1 MSTGFIWIAA
11 IIILGGVIATVGDR
25 IGTKVGKARLSL
37 FKLRPRN
44 TATLITILTGM
55 VISFST
61 LGVLLAFDKRL
72 RDGIFEI
79 GRVQRLLELRRQD
92 LTETRQQLETTT
104 KAKTQVEQELTQ
116 AREEQKAQQI
126 EAQRQQA
133 AAQKRLKE
141 INQSLR
147 AALTKQIQTQ
157 AQLNRTRGQLERVS
171 AQYRQAQAQ
180 LNTVTGQARRLRQEI
195 QQNQKELQA
204 LVAQRN
210 QLKKRISQQ
219 DREIAKLDAEIQ
231 RRDLSIAQREA
242 LLKDL
247 EKEAIALARNL
258 QLLRQGNLALV
269 RGQVLAARVVR
280 IVRPS
285 AARQAIEEILRE
297 ANRNAMNQTQ
307 PGVEKISQRV
317 VKISEKQVE
326 QLIEQIDDGRDYFV
340 RILAANNYVVGESS
354 VQVFA
359 DVALNQ
365 QVFKPGEVLSRIEAN
380 PAVMTTREVRQ
391 RIDLLLEAAKFSAQR
406 AGVLDENLLI
416 ADNRI
421 QTLIR
426 FFEQLQSYD
435 RPLELKAIAAQN
447 IYTAGPIAVEL
458 LAIQNGQVI
467 FSTQQS
473 LPQPTEQEAGSR
485 EQEAGSR
492 GAEEQE
498 AGSREQGAEEQEAE
512 SGE

>member
-1 MSTGFIWIAA
+1 MSTGFIWIAV

-37 FKLRPRN
+37 FKLRPRK

-55 VISFST
+55 IIAFST

-92 LTETRQQLETTT
+92 LAESRKQLEATATA
-104 KAKTQVEQELTQ
+104 KAKVEQELTQ
-116 AREEQKAQQI
+116 ARAEQKAQQI
-126 EAQRQQA
+126 EAQKQQA

-147 AALTKQIQTQ
+147 AALTRQIQTQ
-157 AQLNRTRGQLERVS
+157 AQLNRTRGQLNRVS
-171 AQYRQAQAQ
+171 SQYEQAQAQ
-180 LNTVTGQARRLRQEI
+180 LNTVSQQAQKLRQEI

-204 LVAQRN
+204 LITQRN
-210 QLKKRISQQ
+210 QLKTRITQQ
-219 DREIAKLDAEIQ
+219 DKEIAKLDREIQ
-231 RRDLSIAQREA
+231 QRDRSIAQREA
-242 LLKDL
+242 LLRDL
-247 EKEAIALARNL
+247 EKEALILGRNL
-258 QLLRQGNLALV
+258 QVLRQGNVALL

-297 ANRNAMNQTQ
+297 ANRNAIQQTQ
-307 PGVEKISQRV
+307 PGVEEITQRV

-326 QLIEQIDDGRDYFV
+326 QLIQQIDDGRDYFV
-340 RILAANNYVVGESS
+340 RILSANNYVVGESS

-365 QVFKPGEVLSRIEAN
+365 QVFKTGEVISRIEAN
-380 PAVMTTREVRQ
+380 PATMTAREVRQ

-406 AGVLDENLLI
+406 AGVLNENLLI

-435 RPLELKAIAAQN
+435 RAVELKAIAAQN
-447 IYTAGPIAVEL
+447 IYTAGPMTVEL
-458 LAIQNGQVI
+458 LAVQNGQVI
-467 FSTQQS
+467 FSTQKPVS
-473 LPQPTEQEAGSR
+473 EG
-485 EQEAGSR
+485 
-492 GAEEQE
+492 
-498 AGSREQGAEEQEAE
+498 QGAGN
-512 SGE
+512 SGQ

>member
-37 FKLRPRN
+37 FKLRPRK

-55 VISFST
+55 IIAFST
-61 LGVLLAFDKRL
+61 LGVLLTFDKRL

-92 LTETRQQLETTT
+92 LAETRKQLETTT
-104 KAKTQVEQELTQ
+104 KAKAQVEQELMQ
-116 AREEQKAQQI
+116 ARAEQKAQQI
-126 EAQRQQA
+126 EAQKQQA

-147 AALTKQIQTQ
+147 TALTKQIQTQ
-157 AQLNRTRGQLERVS
+157 AQLNRTRTQLNRVS
-171 AQYRQAQAQ
+171 SQYQQAQAQ
-180 LNTVTGQARRLRQEI
+180 LNMVSQQAQKLRQEI

-204 LVAQRN
+204 LIAQRN
-210 QLKKRISQQ
+210 QLKTRITQQ
-219 DREIAKLDAEIQ
+219 DKEIAKLDQKIQ
-231 RRDLSIAQREA
+231 QRDRSIAQREA
-242 LLKDL
+242 LLRDL

-258 QLLRQGNLALV
+258 QLLRQGNLALL

-297 ANRNAMNQTQ
+297 ANRNAIQQTQ
-307 PGVEKISQRV
+307 PGVEEITQRV

-326 QLIEQIDDGRDYFV
+326 KLIQQIDDGRDYFV

-359 DVALNQ
+359 DIALNQ
-365 QVFKPGEVLSRIEAN
+365 QVFKTGEVISRIEAN
-380 PAVMTTREVRQ
+380 PATMTTREVRQ

-426 FFEQLQSYD
+426 FFEQLQNYD
-435 RPLELKAIAAQN
+435 RAVELKAIAAQD
-447 IYTAGPIAVEL
+447 IYTAGPMTVEL
-458 LAIQNGQVI
+458 LAVQNGQVI
-467 FSTQQS
+467 FSTQKNV
-473 LPQPTEQEAGSR
+473 PQPTAQPPESREQGAGSR
-485 EQEAGSR
+485 EQ
-492 GAEEQE
+492 
-498 AGSREQGAEEQEAE
+498 
-512 SGE
+512 

>member
-25 IGTKVGKARLSL
+25 IGTRVGKARLSL
-37 FKLRPRN
+37 FKLRPRK

-55 VISFST
+55 IIAFST

-92 LTETRQQLETTT
+92 LAETRKQLEATTQA
-104 KAKTQVEQELTQ
+104 KAQVEQELIQ
-116 AREEQKAQQI
+116 ARAEQKTQQL
-126 EAQRQQA
+126 EAQKQQA

-157 AQLNRTRGQLERVS
+157 AQLNRTRGQLNRVS
-171 AQYRQAQAQ
+171 SQYQQAQAQ
-180 LNTVTGQARRLRQEI
+180 LNTASQQAQKLRQEI

-210 QLKKRISQQ
+210 QLKTRIAQQ
-219 DREIAKLDAEIQ
+219 DKEIANLDREIQQ
-231 RRDLSIAQREA
+231 RDRSIAQREA
-242 LLKDL
+242 LLRDL
-247 EKEAIALARNL
+247 EKQALVLARNL
-258 QLLRQGNLALV
+258 QVLRQGNVALL

-280 IVRPS
+280 IIRPS
-285 AARQAIEEILRE
+285 AARPAVEEILRE
-297 ANRNAMNQTQ
+297 ANRHAIQQTQ
-307 PGVEKISQRV
+307 PGVEEITQRV

-326 QLIEQIDDGRDYFV
+326 QLIQQIDDGRDYFV
-340 RILAANNYVVGESS
+340 RILSANNYVVGESS
-354 VQVFA
+354 VQVFV
-359 DVALNQ
+359 DIALNRQ
-365 QVFKPGEVLSRIEAN
+365 IFKTGEVLSRIEAN
-380 PAVMTTREVRQ
+380 PTTMTPREVRQ
-391 RIDLLLEAAKFSAQR
+391 RVDLLLEAAKFSAQR

-426 FFEQLQSYD
+426 FFDRLQSYD
-435 RPLELKAIAAQN
+435 RAVELKAIAAQD
-447 IYTAGPIAVEL
+447 IYTAGPMTVEL
-458 LAIQNGQVI
+458 LAVQNGQVI
-467 FSTQQS
+467 FSTQKN

-485 EQEAGSR
+485 ESGVESQ
-492 GAEEQE
+492 
-498 AGSREQGAEEQEAE
+498 E
-512 SGE
+512 SGIGSQE

>member
-37 FKLRPRN
+37 FKLRPRK

-55 VISFST
+55 IIAFST
-61 LGVLLAFDKRL
+61 LGVLLTFDKRL

-92 LTETRQQLETTT
+92 LAETRKQLETTT
-104 KAKTQVEQELTQ
+104 KAKAQVEQELIQ
-116 AREEQKAQQI
+116 ARAEQKAQQI
-126 EAQRQQA
+126 EAQKQQA

-147 AALTKQIQTQ
+147 TALTKQIQTQ
-157 AQLNRTRGQLERVS
+157 TQLNRTRGQLNRVS
-171 AQYRQAQAQ
+171 SQYQQAQAQ
-180 LNTVTGQARRLRQEI
+180 LNKVSQQAQKLRQEI
-195 QQNQKELQA
+195 QQNQKELQV
-204 LVAQRN
+204 LIAQRN
-210 QLKKRISQQ
+210 QLKTRITQQ
-219 DREIAKLDAEIQ
+219 DKEIAKLDQEIQ
-231 RRDLSIAQREA
+231 QRDRSIAQREA

-258 QLLRQGNLALV
+258 QLLRQGNLALL

-285 AARQAIEEILRE
+285 AARQAVEEILRE
-297 ANRNAMNQTQ
+297 ANRNAIQQTQ
-307 PGVEKISQRV
+307 PGVEEITQRV

-326 QLIEQIDDGRDYFV
+326 QLIQQIDDGRDYFV
-340 RILAANNYVVGESS
+340 RILSANNYVVGESS

-359 DVALNQ
+359 DIALNQ
-365 QVFKPGEVLSRIEAN
+365 QVFKTGEVISRIEAN
-380 PAVMTTREVRQ
+380 PATMTTREVRQ

-435 RPLELKAIAAQN
+435 RAVELKAIAAQD
-447 IYTAGPIAVEL
+447 IYTAGPMTVEL
-458 LAIQNGQVI
+458 LAVQNGQVI
-467 FSTQQS
+467 FSTQKN
-473 LPQPTEQEAGSR
+473 LPQPTEQRPVTSD
-485 EQEAGSR
+485 Q
-492 GAEEQE
+492 
-498 AGSREQGAEEQEAE
+498 
-512 SGE
+512 

>member
-37 FKLRPRN
+37 FKLRPRK

-55 VISFST
+55 VIAFST
-61 LGVLLAFDKRL
+61 LGVLLTFDKRL

-92 LTETRQQLETTT
+92 LKDTRQQLETTT
-104 KAKTQVEQELTQ
+104 KAKAQVEQALIQ
-116 AREEQKAQQI
+116 ARAEQKAQQL
-126 EAQRQQA
+126 EAQKQQA

-147 AALTKQIQTQ
+147 TALTKQIQTQ
-157 AQLNRTRGQLERVS
+157 AQLNRTRTQLNRVS
-171 AQYRQAQAQ
+171 SQYQQAQAQ
-180 LNTVTGQARRLRQEI
+180 LNTVSQQAQKLRQEI

-204 LVAQRN
+204 LIAQRN
-210 QLKKRISQQ
+210 QLKTRITQQ
-219 DREIAKLDAEIQ
+219 DKEIANLDREIQQ
-231 RRDLSIAQREA
+231 RDRSIAQREA
-242 LLKDL
+242 LLRDL

-258 QLLRQGNLALV
+258 QLLRQGNLALL

-297 ANRNAMNQTQ
+297 ANRNAIQQTQ
-307 PGVEKISQRV
+307 PGVEEITQRV

-326 QLIEQIDDGRDYFV
+326 KLIQQIDDGRDYFV

-359 DVALNQ
+359 DIALNK
-365 QVFKPGEVLSRIEAN
+365 QVFKTGEVISRIEAN

-426 FFEQLQSYD
+426 FFEQLQSHD
-435 RPLELKAIAAQN
+435 RAVELKAIAAQD
-447 IYTAGPIAVEL
+447 IYTAGPMTVEL
-458 LAIQNGQVI
+458 LAVQNGQVI
-467 FSTQQS
+467 FSTQKNVT
-473 LPQPTEQEAGSR
+473 QPIEQGAEGAGSR
-485 EQEAGSR
+485 EQ
-492 GAEEQE
+492 
-498 AGSREQGAEEQEAE
+498 
-512 SGE
+512 

>member
-1 MSTGFIWIAA
+1 MSTGFIWIVT
-11 IIILGGVIATVGDR
+11 IIILGGAIATVGDR

-37 FKLRPRN
+37 FKLRPRK

-55 VISFST
+55 IISFST

-92 LTETRQQLETTT
+92 LKETRQQLEETN
-104 KAKTQVEQELTQ
+104 KAKAKVEQELTQ
-116 AREEQKAQQI
+116 ARTEQKAQQI

-147 AALTKQIQTQ
+147 AALTRQIETQ
-157 AQLNRTRGQLERVS
+157 AQLNRTRGQLNRVS
-171 AQYRQAQAQ
+171 SQYKEAQAQ
-180 LNTVTGQARRLRQEI
+180 LNTVSQQAQKLRQEI
-195 QQNQKELQA
+195 QQNRQELQA
-204 LVAQRN
+204 LIAQRN
-210 QLKKRISQQ
+210 QLKTRLNEQ
-219 DREIAKLDAEIQ
+219 DKEIAKLDQEIQ

-247 EKEAIALARNL
+247 EKEALILGRNL
-258 QLLRQGNLALV
+258 QVLRQGNVALL

-297 ANRNAMNQTQ
+297 ANRNAINSTQ
-307 PGVEKISQRV
+307 PGVEEIKQRV
-317 VKISEKQVE
+317 VRISEKQVE
-326 QLIEQIDDGRDYFV
+326 QLIQQIDDGRDYFV

-359 DVALNQ
+359 DIALNQ
-365 QVFKPGEVLSRIEAN
+365 QVFKTGEVLSRIEAHPGN
-380 PAVMTTREVRQ
+380 MTAKEVRQ
-391 RIDLLLEAAKFSAQR
+391 RVDLLLEAAKFSAQR
-406 AGVLDENLLI
+406 GGVLSENLII

-447 IYTAGPIAVEL
+447 IYTAGPIAIEL

-467 FSTQQS
+467 FSTQKN
-473 LPQPTEQEAGSR
+473 LPQPTEQIPKN
-485 EQEAGSR
+485 
-492 GAEEQE
+492 
-498 AGSREQGAEEQEAE
+498 REQGTENSEQ
-512 SGE
+512 

>member
-37 FKLRPRN
+37 FKLRPRK

-55 VISFST
+55 IIAFST
-61 LGVLLAFDKRL
+61 LGVLLTFDKRL

-92 LTETRQQLETTT
+92 LAETRKQLETTT
-104 KAKTQVEQELTQ
+104 KAKAQVEQELIQ
-116 AREEQKAQQI
+116 ARAEQKAQQI
-126 EAQRQQA
+126 EAQKQQA

-147 AALTKQIQTQ
+147 TALTKQIQTQ
-157 AQLNRTRGQLERVS
+157 TQLNRTRGQLNRIS
-171 AQYRQAQAQ
+171 SQYQQAQAQ
-180 LNTVTGQARRLRQEI
+180 LNTVSQQAQKLRQEI
-195 QQNQKELQA
+195 QQNQKELQV
-204 LVAQRN
+204 LIAQRN
-210 QLKKRISQQ
+210 QLKTRITQQ
-219 DREIAKLDAEIQ
+219 DKEIAKLDQEIQ
-231 RRDLSIAQREA
+231 QRDRSIAQREA

-258 QLLRQGNLALV
+258 QLLRQGNLALL

-285 AARQAIEEILRE
+285 AARQAVEEILRE
-297 ANRNAMNQTQ
+297 ANRNAIQQTQ
-307 PGVEKISQRV
+307 PGVEEVTQRV

-326 QLIEQIDDGRDYFV
+326 KLIAQIDDGRDYFV

-359 DVALNQ
+359 DIALNQ
-365 QVFKPGEVLSRIEAN
+365 QIFKTGEVLSRIEAN
-380 PAVMTTREVRQ
+380 PATMTTREVRQ
-391 RIDLLLEAAKFSAQR
+391 RMDLLLEAAKFSAQR

-435 RPLELKAIAAQN
+435 RAVELKAIAAQD
-447 IYTAGPIAVEL
+447 IYTAGPMTVEL
-458 LAIQNGQVI
+458 LAVQNGQVI
-467 FSTQQS
+467 FSTQKNLS
-473 LPQPTEQEAGSR
+473 QPTEQLPGSR
-485 EQEAGSR
+485 ESGVGSQLE
-492 GAEEQE
+492 GAETSPSEPR
-498 AGSREQGAEEQEAE
+498 SRE
-512 SGE
+512 